1 MGIIVQK
8 FGGSSVATTEHMKRV
23 AQKVIREVEEGHQLV
38 VVVSAMGNSTDELLA
53 KALEISPHPAKREL
67 DMLLSTGEQISIALL
82 TMALQEKGYD
92 AISFTGWQAGIQT
105 EHVFGNARINEI
117 RIERVKGALD
127 EGKIVVVA
135 GFQGVT
141 ETGDIT
147 TLGRGGSDTTAV
159 ALAAALGAERCDIYT
174 DVPGVFT
181 ADPRFIEGAR
191 KLDAL
196 TYDEM
201 LEFAHLGAG
210 VLHPRAVEYA
220 KNYRIQLYVR
230 SSKEDVQGT
239 IIGEDVR
246 MEPNLIV
253 RGVAFEKDI
262 SRVTVSKLEKNEGAL
277 ASIFIPL
284 AEHHIN
290 VDIIVQSSTAITPES
305 VSFSIKTEDLQ
316 EVLQVLEENKE
327 EIQYEH
333 LEWESGLAKVSII
346 GSGMISNPGVAA
358 EMFSTLAQE
367 GIFVKMVS
375 TSEIKVSCVID
386 EAHMIKAANLLHK
399 TYKLDRI
406 EQFTKSSS
414 SL

>member
-1 MGIIVQK
+1 M
-8 FGGSSVATTEHMKRV
+8 
-23 AQKVIREVEEGHQLV
+23 
-38 VVVSAMGNSTDELLA
+38 
-53 KALEISPHPAKREL
+53 
-67 DMLLSTGEQISIALL
+67 
-82 TMALQEKGYD
+82 
-92 AISFTGWQAGIQT
+92 
-105 EHVFGNARINEI
+105 
-117 RIERVKGALD
+117 
-127 EGKIVVVA
+127 
-135 GFQGVT
+135 
-141 ETGDIT
+141 
-147 TLGRGGSDTTAV
+147 
-159 ALAAALGAERCDIYT
+159 
-174 DVPGVFT
+174 
-181 ADPRFIEGAR
+181 
-191 KLDAL
+191 
-196 TYDEM
+196 
-201 LEFAHLGAG
+201 
-210 VLHPRAVEYA
+210 
-220 KNYRIQLYVR
+220 
-230 SSKEDVQGT
+230 
-239 IIGEDVR
+239 
-246 MEPNLIV
+246 
-253 RGVAFEKDI
+253 
-262 SRVTVSKLEKNEGAL
+262 
-277 ASIFIPL
+277 

>member
-8 FGGSSVATTEHMKRV
+8 YGGSSVATTEHMKRV

-117 RIERVKGALD
+117 HIERVKGALH

-262 SRVTVSKLEKNEGAL
+262 SRVTVSKL
-277 ASIFIPL
+277 
-284 AEHHIN
+284 
-290 VDIIVQSSTAITPES
+290 
-305 VSFSIKTEDLQ
+305 
-316 EVLQVLEENKE
+316 
-327 EIQYEH
+327 
-333 LEWESGLAKVSII
+333 
-346 GSGMISNPGVAA
+346 
-358 EMFSTLAQE
+358 
-367 GIFVKMVS
+367 
-375 TSEIKVSCVID
+375 
-386 EAHMIKAANLLHK
+386 
-399 TYKLDRI
+399 
-406 EQFTKSSS
+406 
-414 SL
+414 

>member
-117 RIERVKGALD
+117 HIERVKGALD

>member
-220 KNYRIQLYVR
+220 KNYRIPLYVR

-262 SRVTVSKLEKNEGAL
+262 SRVTVSGLEKNEGAL

>member
-220 KNYRIQLYVR
+220 KNYRIPLYVR

-386 EAHMIKAANLLHK
+386 ETYMIKAANLLHK